1 MSGMVQI
8 VETKAKRIIVARME
22 PGEDVLETVE
32 VVAKTHGVSAGHLSL
47 IGAIAG
53 AKLGYFD
60 LESKT
65 YKHFSVD
72 EDVEV
77 VSCMGNISMHD
88 NAMVVHAH
96 MIVADENGRCYGGH
110 LLPGCRVSVTI
121 ELFITEVEQALER
134 KKDPNTGL
142 NLLALS

>member
-1 MSGMVQI
+1 MVQTL
-8 VETKAKRIIVARME
+8 ETRSNRTIVARME
-22 PGEDVLETVE
+22 PGEDVIETIE
-32 VVAKTHGVSAGHLSL
+32 DVAKMHNVVAGHLSL

-77 VSCMGNISMHD
+77 VSCMGNISMHEGS
-88 NAMVVHAH
+88 MIVHAH
-96 MIVADENGRCYGGH
+96 MIVADEKGRCYGGH

-121 ELFITEVEQALER
+121 ELFITEVEAKIQRA
-134 KKDPNTGL
+134 KDPGTGL
-142 NLLALS
+142 NLLSLT